1 MSQTQNVEVT
11 QNVEAK
17 NERKPTLSDKYSKFL
32 VSNFNLIRLLESQ
45 GLLSQEGV
53 EAAYSEIK
61 LMSSIEEQSEY
72 YEAFLADVKGSK
84 GNPGVKSQMKK
95 YVTLRNKPPKVPRA
109 KKERKPKE
117 QVVET
122 APTDETKPKK
132 ERKPRAKKETKIS
145 DESTNDVVAE
155 LVEAANSSMDETVEQ
170 PVVEPVKKAR
180 KPRAKKEAAVVE
192 APVVEA
198 AVVEELVEEV
208 LVEEAKK
215 TKKSKAKK
223 VEESP
228 QEESPEEE
236 DSIHTNEFVL
246 DGKTY
251 LIDSDNNLYDINSH
265 EEVGKY
271 DATTSTIVA

>member
-1 MSQTQNVEVT
+1 
-11 QNVEAK
+11 
-17 NERKPTLSDKYSKFL
+17 
-32 VSNFNLIRLLESQ
+32 
-45 GLLSQEGV
+45 
-53 EAAYSEIK
+53 
-61 LMSSIEEQSEY
+61 
-72 YEAFLADVKGSK
+72 
-84 GNPGVKSQMKK
+84 MKK
-95 YVTLRNKPPKVPRA
+95 YVTQQNKPPKVPRA

-180 KPRAKKEAAVVE
+180 KPRAKKEAAVEE
-192 APVVEA
+192 AL
-198 AVVEELVEEV
+198 VEEALVEEV
-208 LVEEAKK
+208 KK
-215 TKKSKAKK
+215 TKKSKTKK

-228 QEESPEEE
+228 QEEE
-236 DSIHTNEFVL
+236 SIHTNEFVL

-265 EEVGKY
+265 EEVGVY

>member
-1 MSQTQNVEVT
+1 MSQTQNVEIA

-17 NERKPTLSDKYSKFL
+17 KERKPILSDKYSKFL

-53 EAAYSEIK
+53 EAAYSEIR
-61 LMSSIEEQSEY
+61 LMSPIEDQIEY

-95 YVTLRNKPPKVPRA
+95 YVTQRNKPPKVPRA

-180 KPRAKKEAAVVE
+180 KPRAKKEA
-192 APVVEA
+192 P
-198 AVVEELVEEV
+198 VEEALVEED
-208 LVEEAKK
+208 KK
-215 TKKSKAKK
+215 TKKSKTKK

-228 QEESPEEE
+228 QEEE
-236 DSIHTNEFVL
+236 SIHTNEFVL

-265 EEVGKY
+265 EEVGVY

>member
-11 QNVEAK
+11 QTVEAK
-17 NERKPTLSDKYSKFL
+17 KERKPILSDKYSKFL

-61 LMSSIEEQSEY
+61 LMSSIEDQIEY

-95 YVTLRNKPPKVPRA
+95 YVTQRNKPPKVPRA

-192 APVVEA
+192 APVEEA
-198 AVVEELVEEV
+198 LVEEV
-208 LVEEAKK
+208 LVEEVKK
-215 TKKSKAKK
+215 TKKSKTKK

-228 QEESPEEE
+228 QEEE
-236 DSIHTNEFVL
+236 SIHTNEFVL

-265 EEVGKY
+265 EEVGVY

>member
-1 MSQTQNVEVT
+1 MSQTVTTT

-17 NERKPTLSDKYSKFL
+17 KERKPTLSDKYSKFL

-53 EAAYSEIK
+53 EAAYSEIR
-61 LMSSIEEQSEY
+61 LMSSIEEQGEY

-84 GNPGVKSQMKK
+84 GNPGIKSQMKK
-95 YVTLRNKPPKVPRA
+95 FVTQRNKPPKVPRA

-198 AVVEELVEEV
+198 LVEEA
-208 LVEEAKK
+208 LVEEPVEAKK
-215 TKKSKAKK
+215 TKKSKTKK
-223 VEESP
+223 VEDPAS
-228 QEESPEEE
+228 QEEE
-236 DSIHTNEFVL
+236 SIHTNEFVL

-265 EEVGKY
+265 EEVGVY
-271 DATTSTIVA
+271 DATTSTILA

>member
-11 QNVEAK
+11 QNVQAK
-17 NERKPTLSDKYSKFL
+17 KERKLILSDKYSKFL

-53 EAAYSEIK
+53 EAAYSEIR
-61 LMSSIEEQSEY
+61 LMSSIEDQIEY

-95 YVTLRNKPPKVPRA
+95 YVTQRNKPPKVPRA

-155 LVEAANSSMDETVEQ
+155 LVEAANSSMDETIEQ
-170 PVVEPVKKAR
+170 PDVEPVKKAR
-180 KPRAKKEAAVVE
+180 KPRAKKEAAVEE
-192 APVVEA
+192 AL
-198 AVVEELVEEV
+198 VEEALVEEV
-208 LVEEAKK
+208 KK
-215 TKKSKAKK
+215 TKKSKTKK

-228 QEESPEEE
+228 QEEE
-236 DSIHTNEFVL
+236 SIHTNEFVL

-265 EEVGKY
+265 EEVGVY

>member
-1 MSQTQNVEVT
+1 MSQTVTTT

-17 NERKPTLSDKYSKFL
+17 KERKPTLSDKYSKFL

-45 GLLSQEGV
+45 GVLSQEGV
-53 EAAYSEIK
+53 EAAYSEIR
-61 LMSSIEEQSEY
+61 LMSSIEEQCEY
-72 YEAFLADVKGSK
+72 YEAFLAAVKGSK
-84 GNPGVKSQMKK
+84 GNPGIKSQMKK
-95 YVTLRNKPPKVPRA
+95 FVTQRNKPPKVPRA

-170 PVVEPVKKAR
+170 PLVEPVKKAR

-198 AVVEELVEEV
+198 LVEEPV
-208 LVEEAKK
+208 EAKK
-215 TKKSKAKK
+215 TKKSKTKK
-223 VEESP
+223 VEEPTS
-228 QEESPEEE
+228 QEEE
-236 DSIHTNEFVL
+236 SIHTNEFVL

-265 EEVGKY
+265 EEVGVY
-271 DATTSTIVA
+271 DATTSTILA

>member
-17 NERKPTLSDKYSKFL
+17 KERKPILSDKYSKFL

-53 EAAYSEIK
+53 EAAYSEIR
-61 LMSSIEEQSEY
+61 LLSSIEDQIEY

-122 APTDETKPKK
+122 APADETKPKK

-170 PVVEPVKKAR
+170 PVVEPVKQAR
-180 KPRAKKEAAVVE
+180 KPRAKKEAAVEE
-192 APVVEA
+192 A
-198 AVVEELVEEV
+198 

-223 VEESP
+223 VEESS
-228 QEESPEEE
+228 QEEE
-236 DSIHTNEFVL
+236 SIHTNEFVL